1 MNHSR
6 SLSFT
11 SLIALAAITLLPS
24 FALAGN
30 EGMPS
35 MPLIQPIR
43 TTVITAKDDPQSQQG
58 FGDKEPEVK
67 MMNLMM
73 VEGSGMQ
80 GMNMDM
86 GSDHKMAQN
95 DKVPAKDG
103 AMAEMSTFEKSSAT
117 YAVELRSSLKAK
129 VGVNLIEVSVK
140 DVKTQKN
147 AKGLKL
153 KAEVFM
159 TSMDMGTESPS
170 VKETTAGNYQVK
182 AGFAMKGPWAV
193 KLIFPDKS
201 AKVLTFDARSTK

>member
-6 SLSFT
+6 YLSFT
-11 SLIALAAITLLPS
+11 SLVTLIALALLPS
-24 FALAGN
+24 FASAGN

-35 MPLIQPIR
+35 MPLIQPTR

-58 FGDKEPEVK
+58 FGNKEPEVK

-80 GMNMDM
+80 GMDM
-86 GSDHKMAQN
+86 SSDHKMAQN
-95 DKVPAKDG
+95 DKLPAKDG
-103 AMAEMSTFEKSSAT
+103 AMADMSSSEKSSAN
-117 YAVELRSSLKAK
+117 YAVELKSSKKAK
-129 VGVNLIEVSVK
+129 VGVNLVEVSVK

-159 TSMDMGTESPS
+159 TSMDMGTESPT
-170 VKETTAGNYQVK
+170 VKETSAGNYQVK

-201 AKVLTFDARSTK
+201 EKVINFEAASSK